1 MKPKKIRAQ
10 QKGKMRTLYAI
21 LFFADTLLLT
31 CLSYFFLRELDD
43 GGAVGALI
51 LIFPGMIAS
60 IFLLVIL
67 LKSYIK
73 QPSDKEH
80 K

>member
-1 MKPKKIRAQ
+1 
-10 QKGKMRTLYAI
+10 MRTLYTI

-31 CLSYFFLRELDD
+31 CLTYFFLRELDD
-43 GGAVGALI
+43 GGAIGALV

-60 IFLLVIL
+60 IFLLVVL

-73 QPSDKEH
+73 QPSDKEQR
-80 K
+80 